1 MIISLYWIK
10 IIKNLDAKLKQ
21 FQQIPV
27 NINYWNN
34 ILITQKAI
42 MTKSKLDKFMK
53 LLDLINSKH
62 SIKKLETICF
72 CGMDLEFLISL
83 VFYHKV

>member
-1 MIISLYWIK
+1 MKINLYWIK
-10 IIKNLDAKLKQ
+10 IIKNLDAQLKQ
-21 FQQIPV
+21 FQQIPA
-27 NINYWNN
+27 NINCSSN
-34 ILITQKAI
+34 ISITQKVI

-53 LLDLINSKH
+53 LLDLISSRH
-62 SIKKLETICF
+62 LIKKLETICF

>member
-10 IIKNLDAKLKQ
+10 ITKNLDAKLKQ

-27 NINYWNN
+27 NINCWNN

-42 MTKSKLDKFMK
+42 MTKLKLDKFMK